1 MKKVFLLLVLL
12 ISLSNEYQYEFF
24 DDSMEVEEEPNLQF
38 NILGFI
44 KGLIVNQINN
54 LKNPNWWLD
63 KLKSKFADF
72 VKKQFTNLAKG
83 VRNVEQFGEAV
94 QKCDRRVNK
103 DLNEEVIKLRKEIGL
118 PVNTME
124 WCRNNKLCGTTI
136 KNDYD
141 YLDVII
147 YKLPPYNPFSAQ
159 NRWTVEGNIPAIPRL
174 GPAVIS
180 KRPSNDPKYLA
191 DRAKVDKMRGM
202 VDKLQ
207 DNLNK
212 CFDNPFWA

>member
-1 MKKVFLLLVLL
+1 MKKIALLLVLL
-12 ISLSNEYQYEFF
+12 ISLSNEYQYELV
-24 DDSMEVEEEPNLQF
+24 DDQFGLEDEPNLQF

-54 LKNPNWWLD
+54 LKNPNWWVD
-63 KLKSKFADF
+63 KLKTKFADF
-72 VKKQFTNLAKG
+72 VKKQFVGLANR
-83 VRNVEQFGEAV
+83 VNNVDQFGEAV
-94 QKCDRRVNK
+94 QNCDRRHNK

-136 KNDYD
+136 KTDYD

-147 YKLPPYNPFSAQ
+147 YKLPPYNPMSEM
-159 NRWTVEGNIPAIPRL
+159 NRWRADGSVTVIPRL
-174 GPAVIS
+174 GPAVVS

-202 VDKLQ
+202 VDQLQ
-207 DNLNK
+207 NNLNR
-212 CFDNPFWA
+212 CFDDPFW

>member
-44 KGLIVNQINN
+44 KGLVVSQINN
-54 LKNPNWWLD
+54 LKDPNWWLD

-72 VKKQFTNLAKG
+72 VKKQFSVLANR
-83 VRNVEQFGEAV
+83 VNNVEEFGDAV

-147 YKLPPYNPFSAQ
+147 YKLPPYNPFSPQ
-159 NRWTVEGNIPAIPRL
+159 NRWRPENADMITTPDAIF
-174 GPAVIS
+174 

-212 CFDNPFWA
+212 CLDNPFWA

>member
-1 MKKVFLLLVLL
+1 MKKIALLLVLL
-12 ISLSNEYQYEFF
+12 ISLSNEYQYELV
-24 DDSMEVEEEPNLQF
+24 DDQFGLEDEPNLQF

-63 KLKSKFADF
+63 KLKNKFTDF
-72 VKKQFTNLAKG
+72 VKKQVLS
-83 VRNVEQFGEAV
+83 RNRINNVDQFGEAV
-94 QKCDRRVNK
+94 QNCDRRHNK

-124 WCRNNKLCGTTI
+124 WCRNNKQCGTTI
-136 KNDYD
+136 KTDYD

-147 YKLPPYNPFSAQ
+147 YKLPPYNPMSEM
-159 NRWTVEGNIPAIPRL
+159 NRWRADGSVTVIPRL
-174 GPAVIS
+174 GPAVVA

-202 VDKLQ
+202 VDQLQ
-207 DNLNK
+207 NNLNR
-212 CFDNPFWA
+212 CLDDPFW